1 MNRVT
6 EGGGGLCAGRVV
18 AVTGGGRGIGRAE
31 ALELARHG
39 ACVVVNNRSPGP
51 AHEVVEL
58 IEQEGGEAVAHV
70 GDVADMAVAAELVE
84 LAVATY
90 GRLDVLL
97 NNAGIVRDRMLV
109 NLAEED
115 WDEVV
120 RVNLRGTF
128 TTVSRAA
135 NYWRQ
140 LHKEGK
146 PVDAAIINTT
156 SSAGLFRN
164 PGQANYAAAKAG
176 VTSLTI
182 NAAYELARYG
192 ITANALAP
200 AAFTDMTAH
209 LIDPRKRDV
218 DGFDPF
224 DADNVAPLAAW
235 LASME
240 ARAVTGRVFE
250 VKGGRIAVAE
260 GWRIGPEID
269 IGRRWEA
276 GDLAGPVAELLAK
289 AQGNFDVTGRSG
301 E

>member
-1 MNRVT
+1 MTDAANNH
-6 EGGGGLCAGRVV
+6 GQLCAGRVV
-18 AVTGGGRGIGRAE
+18 AITGAGRGIGRAE
-31 ALELARHG
+31 AIALAQHG
-39 ACVVVNNRSPGP
+39 ACVVVNNRS
-51 AHEVVEL
+51 AQAALDVVD
-58 IEQEGGEAVAHV
+58 IIRSAGGEAVAHV
-70 GDVADMAVAAELVE
+70 GDISDMPVAAELIE

-109 NLAEED
+109 NLTEDD
-115 WDEVV
+115 WDEAI
-120 RVNLRGTF
+120 RVNLRGSF
-128 TTVSRAA
+128 TTISQAA
-135 NYWRQ
+135 RYWRDM
-140 LHKEGK
+140 HKAGQ
-146 PVDAAIINTT
+146 PIAAAIINTT

-182 NAAYELARYG
+182 HAAHELARYG
-192 ITANALAP
+192 VTANALAP

-209 LIDPRKRDV
+209 LIDPAKRDV

-224 DADNVAPLAAW
+224 AAENVAPLAVW
-235 LASME
+235 LASLQ
-240 ARAVTGRVFE
+240 AREVTGRVFE

-276 GDLAGPVAELLAK
+276 GALAGPIAELLRG
-289 AQGNFDVTGRSG
+289 AQQNRDVSGRA
-301 E
+301 

>member
-1 MNRVT
+1 VT
-6 EGGGGLCAGRVV
+6 ENGQKLCEGRVV
-18 AVTGGGRGIGRAE
+18 AVTGAGRGIGRAE

-39 ACVVVNNRSPGP
+39 ARVVVNNRSPG
-51 AHEVVEL
+51 AALEVVDL
-58 IEQEGGEAVAHV
+58 IERAGGEAVAHV
-70 GDVADMAVAAELVE
+70 GDVADMTVAAELVE
-84 LAVATY
+84 LAATTY

-109 NLAEED
+109 NLTEED

-128 TTVSRAA
+128 TTVSQAA
-135 NYWRQ
+135 RYWRRVA
-140 LHKEGK
+140 KEGR
-146 PVDAAIINTT
+146 PAEAAIINTT
-156 SSAGLFRN
+156 SHAGLFRN

-182 NAAYELARYG
+182 NAAHELARYG
-192 ITANALAP
+192 ITVNAVAP
-200 AAFTDMTAH
+200 AAYTDMTAH
-209 LIDPRKRDV
+209 LIDPAKRDV

-224 DADNVAPLAAW
+224 AAENVAPLAVW

-240 ARAVTGRVFE
+240 AREVTGRVFE

-260 GWRIGPEID
+260 GWRIGPGTD

-276 GDLAGPVAELLAK
+276 GELAGPVAELLGR
-289 AQGNFDVTGRSG
+289 AQGNFDVSGRAG
-301 E
+301 G